1 MKLVPKTMSPSMT
14 SLERCRWISIVGCQ
28 AKGCLIGYFN
38 THQWILE
45 DDTQGKV
52 VFN

>member
-1 MKLVPKTMSPSMT
+1 MFSNMT

-38 THQWILE
+38 AHQWILE
-45 DDTQGKV
+45 DDTQGKIM
-52 VFN
+52 FNWYNP